1 VASATPTLDAPSR
14 PVAQRPAVRLVR
26 SLLGRWAIR
35 GTALVYLGAL
45 VLLPIAVVVA
55 KGFGDGLGSLRHA
68 LDSPG
73 AWAALRLTIF
83 TSLGAAVI
91 NGVFGTLLAY
101 VLVRFRFPGRS
112 LLSGI
117 ADLPFA
123 IPTLVTGVMLV
134 ALYGPN
140 TPVGSFLKG
149 HGVRIIFATPGILL
163 ALLFVTLPLTVRT
176 VEPVLLE
183 LDPAEE
189 EAARVLGASAWT
201 TFRRVVFPALRPA
214 IFAGGLLTFAR
225 ALGEFGSIVILSGNI
240 TGKTLTAPVFI
251 FQLTSQFRP
260 EEAAAVSTLLFALS
274 FVLVL
279 VTERLA
285 SHRRPSR

>member
-1 VASATPTLDAPSR
+1 VK
-14 PVAQRPAVRLVR
+14 LVR

-45 VLLPIAVVVA
+45 VLLPVAVVVA
-55 KGFGDGLGSLRHA
+55 KGFGGGLGSLRLA
-68 LDSPG
+68 LDAPG

-83 TSLGAAVI
+83 TSLGAALI
-91 NGVFGTLLAY
+91 NGVLGTLLAY

-140 TPVGSFLKG
+140 SPVGSFLG
-149 HGVRIIFATPGILL
+149 RHGVKIIFATPGILL

-189 EAARVLGASAWT
+189 EASRVLGANPWT

-285 SHRRPSR
+285 SHRRPAR